1 MANFLIIG
9 ANSKMVENLI
19 IEINSNKENILHL
32 FVNNLEKFELS
43 LGNKLDL
50 SRVNIYK
57 CDLFTDE
64 VYEQLKSIKDTID
77 AFCYVSGVTKI
88 SLVKFLKKED
98 IERVFEIN
106 FYKPLFIVQHLLKF
120 KLLRNNSN
128 VVFVSS
134 ISGIGNVAPGI
145 TTYSTSKAALNNLV
159 KVLTLECKNSKIKFN
174 TVCPG
179 IVDTNFNL
187 DIDKLKSNQDD
198 QLINRYPLGY
208 GVPSDI
214 DSLIKYL
221 LINNTW
227 ISGQNIIIDGGFN
240 TN

>member
-1 MANFLIIG
+1 MVNVLIIG

-19 IEINSNKENILHL
+19 IEINSNKENKLHL
-32 FVNNLEKFELS
+32 FVNNLEKFESS
-43 LGNKLDL
+43 LGSKLDL
-50 SRVNIYK
+50 SRINIYK
-57 CDLFTDE
+57 CDLYTDE

-98 IERVFEIN
+98 IESVFEIN
-106 FYKPLFIVQHLLKF
+106 FYKPLFITQHLLKL
-120 KLLRNNSN
+120 KLLKNNSN

-159 KVLTLECKNSKIKFN
+159 KVLTLECKNLKIKFN

-179 IVDTNFNL
+179 IVATDFNV

>member
-1 MANFLIIG
+1 M
-9 ANSKMVENLI
+9 
-19 IEINSNKENILHL
+19 HL
-32 FVNNLEKFELS
+32 FVNNLEKFESS
-43 LGNKLDL
+43 LGSKLDL
-50 SRVNIYK
+50 SRINIYK
-57 CDLFTDE
+57 CDLYTDE

-98 IERVFEIN
+98 IESVFEIN
-106 FYKPLFIVQHLLKF
+106 FYKPLFITQHLLKL
-120 KLLRNNSN
+120 KLLKNNSN

-159 KVLTLECKNSKIKFN
+159 KVLTLECKNLKIKFN

-179 IVDTNFNL
+179 IVATDFNV

>member
-1 MANFLIIG
+1 MPNILIIG

-19 IEINSNKENILHL
+19 IELNSNQENKLFL
-32 FVNNLEKFELS
+32 FVNNVEKFNLS
-43 LGNKLDL
+43 FGDKLNL
-50 SRVNIYK
+50 NHVNLYK
-57 CDLFTDE
+57 CDLSTDE
-64 VYEQLKSIKDTID
+64 IFDQLKNINVSLDSV
-77 AFCYVSGVTKI
+77 CYVSGITKI
-88 SLVKFLKKED
+88 NLIKFLKRNE
-98 IERVFEIN
+98 IESVFEIN
-106 FYKPLFIVQHLLKF
+106 FYKPLFITQYLLKL
-120 KLLRNNSN
+120 KLLKNNAN

-145 TTYSTSKAALNNLV
+145 ASYSTSKAALNNLV
-159 KVLTLECKNSKIKFN
+159 KVLTIECKNLKIKFN

-179 IVDTNFNL
+179 IVATNFNI
-187 DIDKLKSNQDD
+187 DVDKLKSSQDD
-198 QLINRYPLGY
+198 QLSNRYPLGY

>member
-1 MANFLIIG
+1 
-9 ANSKMVENLI
+9 MVENLI

-32 FVNNLEKFELS
+32 FVNNLEKFESS

-98 IERVFEIN
+98 IEKVFEIN
-106 FYKPLFIVQHLLKF
+106 FYKPLFIIQHLLKF

-159 KVLTLECKNSKIKFN
+159 KVLTLECKNLKIKFN

-187 DIDKLKSNQDD
+187 DIDKLKSNQED

-221 LINNTW
+221 LISNTW

>member
-19 IEINSNKENILHL
+19 IDINTNQENKLYL
-32 FVNNLEKFELS
+32 FVNNSEKFYLS
-43 LGNKLDL
+43 LGTKLDL
-50 SRVNIYK
+50 SRINLYK
-57 CDLFTDE
+57 CDLYTDDI
-64 VYEQLKSIKDTID
+64 YEQLNSIKDTFD
-77 AFCYVSGVTKI
+77 AFCYVSGITKI

-98 IERVFEIN
+98 IESVFEIN
-106 FYKPLFIVQHLLKF
+106 FFKPLFITQHLLKY
-120 KLLRNNSN
+120 KLLKNNSN

-134 ISGIGNVAPGI
+134 ISGIGNVAAGI

-159 KVLTLECKNSKIKFN
+159 KVLTIECKNLKIKFN

-179 IVDTNFNL
+179 IVDTKFNI
-187 DIDKLKSNQDD
+187 DIDNLKTNQED
-198 QLINRYPLGY
+198 QLIKRYPLGY

-221 LINNTW
+221 LIDNTW

-240 TN
+240 IN

>member
-32 FVNNLEKFELS
+32 FVNNLEKFESS

-64 VYEQLKSIKDTID
+64 VYEQLKSIKDIID

-98 IERVFEIN
+98 IEKVFEIN
-106 FYKPLFIVQHLLKF
+106 FYKPLFIIQHLLKF

-159 KVLTLECKNSKIKFN
+159 KVLTLECKNLKIKFN

-187 DIDKLKSNQDD
+187 DIDKLKSNQED

-221 LINNTW
+221 LISNTW

>member
-1 MANFLIIG
+1 
-9 ANSKMVENLI
+9 
-19 IEINSNKENILHL
+19 
-32 FVNNLEKFELS
+32 
-43 LGNKLDL
+43 
-50 SRVNIYK
+50 
-57 CDLFTDE
+57 
-64 VYEQLKSIKDTID
+64 
-77 AFCYVSGVTKI
+77 
-88 SLVKFLKKED
+88 
-98 IERVFEIN
+98 
-106 FYKPLFIVQHLLKF
+106 
-120 KLLRNNSN
+120 

-159 KVLTLECKNSKIKFN
+159 KVLTLECKNLKIKFN

-187 DIDKLKSNQDD
+187 DIDKLKSNQED

-221 LINNTW
+221 LISNTW